1 MTLTELSIKRPSLVI
16 IVFLALTVVGLFCY
30 KQLKYELLP
39 KFSPPVIT
47 VMTVYPGAS
56 PEEVETNVSK
66 PIENV
71 VAGVE
76 NAAYVRSTST
86 ENVSF
91 ITIEFRQ
98 TANVDLALQDVQ
110 RKVLAMS
117 ASLPKEVRSPS
128 VSKIALD
135 ETPVLRMGITS
146 SMPSKDFYQFL
157 QDDVLPRLTTA
168 SGVGD
173 LVVLG
178 GDAREI
184 KINLNVEKLKGFGL
198 TVPQVASAVRLANV
212 DVPTGKLKDGNEQF
226 VVRLAGKFS
235 SLEDLKILPVG
246 ISRSG
251 GEIRLGDVAEVQD
264 GIREYSRINRIDGNN
279 SIGLLIIK
287 QADANAV
294 ETVAAV
300 RAEMTSLEKDF
311 EHIKLKFDVAQDS
324 SEFTLQAAEA
334 VQHDLIIAIFLV
346 AAVMLIFLHSL
357 RNSFIVMIAIPA
369 SLVSTFIC
377 MYLFGFSL
385 NLMTLLALSLV
396 IGILVDD
403 SIVVL
408 ENIYRHLE
416 MGKAPRE
423 AALEG
428 RNEIGFTALSI
439 TLVDVVVFF
448 PLSVLPG
455 VVGGIMRQFA
465 VVTLVAT
472 LMSLLVSF
480 TITPM
485 LASRFSKVQ
494 HLTKDTLMGWL
505 SLWFESQFTA
515 LVNVYEVAL
524 RWSLRNK
531 IITTLFVIASFV
543 GAVQLVKKGYITV
556 EFIRTADRGE
566 FSVLMELAPGST
578 IENTNF
584 VSQKV
589 ENMLRKMPQVQKVY
603 ANVGASSEGFFSSS
617 SNNISEIVVTLVPK
631 AKRQETTNEMIRVVK
646 DKVMEFEGIK
656 ARVNPIGIFGTAN
669 FTPFQLVISG
679 SNMDSVRK
687 ATAIIENIILKTK
700 GTTEVRT
707 TLEDGKPE
715 IRLEIDRVKLAS
727 FGLSLAEIGQTL
739 QIALQGDD
747 NTKFRD
753 GSTEYTIRIALD
765 EFDKSQISDLE
776 KLSFLTRKGEQVEL
790 KQFASIKQT
799 LGPARLQ
806 RENRN
811 AAVTIFSQAVGRGVG
826 DVAADVN
833 AEILK
838 QGLPRGVKTAYT
850 GDVKNQAD
858 SAASMGMAVLA
869 AMIFVYMIMVALYD
883 NFVYPFVVL
892 FSIPLAVAGAFLA
905 LGLSL
910 QSLNI
915 FTQLGLIMLVG
926 LVAKNAILL
935 VDFANEAKL
944 RGLGSYDALLEAG
957 KERLRPILM
966 TTVAM
971 VIGMFP
977 IAMGGGAGT
986 EWKQGLAWVL
996 IGGLTSS
1003 MLLTLVFV
1011 PVVYLT
1017 IDNIIAFFKRI
1028 IAKRKPS

>member
-1 MTLTELSIKRPSLVI
+1 MTITELSIKRPSLI
-16 IVFLALTVVGLFCY
+16 IIIFVALTVVGLFCY

-47 VMTVYPGAS
+47 VTSVYPGAS
-56 PEEVETNVSK
+56 PEEVQTNVSK

-76 NAAYVRSTST
+76 KAAYVRSTST

-91 ITIEFRQ
+91 VTIEFQ
-98 TANVDLALQDVQ
+98 QDADVDVAMQDVQ
-110 RKVLAMS
+110 RKVLAI
-117 ASLPKEVRSPS
+117 AANLPKEVKTPA

-135 ETPVLRMGITS
+135 ETPVLRMGITGT
-146 SMPSKDFYQFL
+146 MPSKDFYQFL
-157 QDDVLPRLTTA
+157 QDNVLPRLATVP
-168 SGVGD
+168 GVGD
-173 LVVLG
+173 VVVLG
-178 GDAREI
+178 GDAREL
-184 KINLNVEKLKGFGL
+184 KVNLNLDKLKSFSL
-198 TVPQVASAVRLANV
+198 SVPQVAAAVKMANI

-226 VVRLAGKFS
+226 IVRLAGKFGS
-235 SLEDLKILPVG
+235 VAELKLLPVG

-251 GEIRLGDVAEVQD
+251 GEIRLGDVAEIQD
-264 GIREYSRINRIDGNN
+264 GVREVERINRINGNN

-294 ETVAAV
+294 ETVAA
-300 RAEMTSLEKDF
+300 AKIEIASLEKDYLN
-311 EHIKLKFDVAQDS
+311 IKLKFDIAQDS
-324 SEFTLQAAEA
+324 SDFTLKAAQA
-334 VQHDLIIAIFLV
+334 VQHDLIIAIILV

-357 RNSFIVMIAIPA
+357 RNSLIVMIAIPA
-369 SLVSTFIC
+369 SLVSTFIA

-416 MGKAPRE
+416 MGKNPRE

-428 RNEIGFTALSI
+428 RNEIGFTAMSI

-465 VVTLVAT
+465 VVTLVST
-472 LMSLLVSF
+472 LMSLVVSF

-485 LASRFSKVQ
+485 LASRFSRVQ
-494 HLTKDTLMGWL
+494 HLTKGTLMGYVG
-505 SLWFESQFTA
+505 LWFEAQFSA

-531 IITTLFVIASFV
+531 ILTTVLVIASFV
-543 GAVQLVKKGYITV
+543 GAVQLVQRGYVTV

-566 FSVLMELAPGST
+566 FSVLLEMPPGST
-578 IENTNF
+578 VANTNRM
-584 VSQKV
+584 SQRV
-589 ENMLRKMPQVQKVY
+589 EMMLSKMPQVKKIY

-617 SNNISEIVVTLVPK
+617 SNNISELVVTLVPL
-631 AKRQETTNEMIRVVK
+631 AQRQETTNEMMRIVK
-646 DKVMEFEGIK
+646 RKVSDIEGVK
-656 ARVNPIGIFGTAN
+656 ARLNAIGIFGTAN
-669 FTPFQLVISG
+669 FTPFQLVVAG

-687 ATAIIENIILKTK
+687 ATDMIENIILKTV
-700 GTTEVRT
+700 GTADVRT
-707 TLEDGKPE
+707 SLEDGKPE
-715 IRLEIDRVKLAS
+715 TRIEVDRVKLAT
-727 FGLSLAEIGQTL
+727 FGLSMAEIGQTL
-739 QIALQGDD
+739 QIALRGDD
-747 NTKFRD
+747 DAKIRD
-753 GSTEYTIRIALD
+753 GSNEYTLRILLD
-765 EFDKSQISDLE
+765 EFDKSQTSSLE
-776 KLSFLTRKGEQVEL
+776 NLTFINRKGEQIEL
-790 KQFASIKQT
+790 KQFASIKQG
-799 LGPARLQ
+799 LGPGRLQ

-811 AAVTIFSQAVGRGVG
+811 AAVTIFSQAVGRGVA
-826 DVAADVN
+826 DIAADVN
-833 AEILK
+833 AAILK
-838 QGLPRGVKTAYT
+838 AGLPQGVKATYT
-850 GDVKNQAD
+850 GDVKNQKD

-869 AMIFVYMIMVALYD
+869 ALIFVYMIMVALYD
-883 NFVYPFVVL
+883 NFVYPLVVL
-892 FSIPLAVAGAFLA
+892 FSIPLAVGGAFLA

-935 VDFANEAKL
+935 VDFANEAKT
-944 RGLGSYDALLEAG
+944 RGFSSYDALIEAG

-1003 MLLTLVFV
+1003 MFLTLVYV
-1011 PVVYLT
+1011 PIVYLT
-1017 IDNIIAFFKRI
+1017 VDSVLALFKRLT
-1028 IAKRKPS
+1028 AKK